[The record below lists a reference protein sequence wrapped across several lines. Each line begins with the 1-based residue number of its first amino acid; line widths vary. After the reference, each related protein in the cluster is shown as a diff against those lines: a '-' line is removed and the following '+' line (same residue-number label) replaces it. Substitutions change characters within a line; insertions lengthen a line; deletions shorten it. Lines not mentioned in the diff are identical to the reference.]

1 MNPMIDKTKKR
12 GSLIVLAVC
21 LFTVSASS
29 QDLAGPKF
37 NASGELQLPANYRE
51 WVFLSA
57 GIGMTYDVSKTTNPN
72 PPFQN
77 VFVSRAA
84 YNGFL
89 RNGLWPDKTM
99 FVLEIRTSE
108 SKGSINVA
116 GRYQTGIIGREAE
129 VKQGG
134 QWSFY
139 GFGADGKTAKARP
152 RTQDCYAC
160 HAAHTAV
167 DNTFVQFYPT
177 LIPIAKAKGTYK
189 DAAAGN

>member
-1 MNPMIDKTKKR
+1 MQR
-12 GSLIVLAVC
+12 GSLTVLAAC
-21 LFTVSASS
+21 FFALSASS
-29 QDLAGPKF
+29 QPLAGPKF
-37 NASGELQLPANYRE
+37 NASGELQLPSNYRE

-57 GIGMTYDVSKTTNPN
+57 GMGMTYDPSKTPNPN

-89 RNGLWPDKTM
+89 KTGLWPDKTM

-108 SKGSINVA
+108 SKGSINAA
-116 GRYQTGIIGREAE
+116 GRYQTGIMAREAE

-139 GFGADGKTAKARP
+139 AFGADGTTVRALP
-152 RTQDCYAC
+152 RTQNCYAC

-189 DAAAGN
+189 DAAGN